1 MSQDHPTSSH
11 PPAGSADGSLAVA
24 RAATPDQRAATAGS
38 LDHLRPPSGRP
49 QDLLP
54 GHRLVRVTGGDD
66 WLKAEAFVYEMY
78 VKIGYTDP
86 SPRHRVEEL
95 AQFADRS
102 IFNVVMDEDDN
113 VIGTIRNIYGSYDHL
128 PVNQFDRTDHADPD
142 PVCEL
147 SSLVVDPT
155 QRSTGVIEHLYRAGW
170 RDAWRSGSSALVALI
185 DDWLFDVFK
194 DTYRLPFRRIGVG
207 QHYMGTEPVPVALP
221 LVAPAYLDHVRENPH
236 FWAWIL
242 EGILPSEVNDWSL
255 PIVLVD
261 PSMASRGPAGRD
273 EGIEPP
279 RRFPIGP
286 DLSR

>member
-1 MSQDHPTSSH
+1 MRQEHRTSTR
-11 PPAGSADGSLAVA
+11 PPAKGPVEDRHVGFAEPSSSD
-24 RAATPDQRAATAGS
+24 TPLQSGNAKRV
-38 LDHLRPPSGRP
+38 RPVSGRP
-49 QDLLP
+49 LDLLP

-95 AQFADRS
+95 ALFDTRS
-102 IFNVVMDEDDN
+102 IFNVVMDEDDT
-113 VIGTIRNIYGSYDHL
+113 VIGTIRNIYGNYNDL

-170 RDAWRSGSSALVALI
+170 RDAWRSGSSAVVALV

-194 DTYRLPFRRIGVG
+194 ETYRLPFRRIGVA
-207 QHYMGTEPVPVALP
+207 QHYMGTDPVPVALP
-221 LVAPAYLDHVRENPH
+221 LQAAAYLNQVRENPQ
-236 FWAWIL
+236 FWAWTL
-242 EGILPSEVNDWSL
+242 EGLLPREVNDWNL
-255 PIVLVD
+255 PIVLLD
-261 PSMASRGPAGRD
+261 DAAARNEDAGPD
-273 EGIEPP
+273 EGITPP
-279 RRFPIGP
+279 LHLPI
-286 DLSR
+286 

>member
-1 MSQDHPTSSH
+1 MRQEHRTSTR
-11 PPAGSADGSLAVA
+11 PPAKGPVVDRHVGFAEPLSTD
-24 RAATPDQRAATAGS
+24 TPLHPGNAKRS
-38 LDHLRPPSGRP
+38 RPPSGRP
-49 QDLLP
+49 LDLLP

-95 AQFADRS
+95 ALFDTRS
-102 IFNVVMDEDDN
+102 IFNVVMDESDT
-113 VIGTIRNIYGSYDHL
+113 VIGTIRNIYGNYNDL

-194 DTYRLPFRRIGVG
+194 DTYRLPFRRIGVA
-207 QHYMGTEPVPVALP
+207 QHYMGTDPVPVALP
-221 LVAPAYLDHVRENPH
+221 LTAPAYLDHVRENPQ

-242 EGILPSEVNDWSL
+242 EGIQPREVNDWNL
-255 PIVLVD
+255 PIILLDEATPRPEATGV
-261 PSMASRGPAGRD
+261 D
-273 EGIEPP
+273 EGITPP
-279 RRFPIGP
+279 LHLPI
-286 DLSR
+286 